1 MASSSRQLFVG
12 HPTRILTLQVSN
24 SSVAKCIDTFISLS
38 ANRRSSVGE
47 APLSLNTAFPSSN
60 GATNT
65 SASLA
70 SPITPFS
77 QSALPSKS
85 LLSREEETS
94 TDTTFPQDSASKL
107 EETSLVV
114 RRGVQKQLQAVI
126 ERLFEQCFRQ
136 QRYRQVVGIAIEAKN
151 LDVLRT
157 AILRCSESEKQQQ
170 GEASRHGEEL
180 IEYVL
185 DICMSVI
192 QERSFRNEVCDVY
205 LRSFAFILMWLAL
218 RS

>member
-1 MASSSRQLFVG
+1 MQ
-12 HPTRILTLQVSN
+12 ISN
-24 SSVAKCIDTFISLS
+24 SNTAKCIDTFISLS
-38 ANRRSSVGE
+38 ASRRPSVGE
-47 APLSLNTAFPSSN
+47 VPLSLNTAFPSSN

-85 LLSREEETS
+85 LLSREEEPN
-94 TDTTFPQDSASKL
+94 TDAIFPQDASKY

-114 RRGVQKQLQAVI
+114 RRGVQKQLQGVI

-151 LDVLRT
+151 LEVLRT
-157 AILRCSESEKQQQ
+157 AILRCSESETQQQ

-192 QERSFRNEVCDVY
+192 QERSFRNEVCYVCY
-205 LRSFAFILMWLAL
+205 ELVSI
-218 RS
+218 

>member
-1 MASSSRQLFVG
+1 M
-12 HPTRILTLQVSN
+12 
-24 SSVAKCIDTFISLS
+24 
-38 ANRRSSVGE
+38 
-47 APLSLNTAFPSSN
+47 SLNTAFPSSN

-85 LLSREEETS
+85 LLSRQEEPGSDAVYTS
-94 TDTTFPQDSASKL
+94 GDDSADKF

-114 RRGVQKQLQAVI
+114 KRGVQKQLQSVI
-126 ERLFEQCFRQ
+126 EKLFEQCFRQ

-157 AILRCSESEKQQQ
+157 AILRCSEVEKQQQ

-185 DICMSVI
+185 DICMGVI
-192 QERSFRNEVCDVY
+192 QERSFRNEVCD
-205 LRSFAFILMWLAL
+205 LCLLAQF
-218 RS
+218 

>member
-1 MASSSRQLFVG
+1 M
-12 HPTRILTLQVSN
+12 
-24 SSVAKCIDTFISLS
+24 
-38 ANRRSSVGE
+38 
-47 APLSLNTAFPSSN
+47 
-60 GATNT
+60 
-65 SASLA
+65 
-70 SPITPFS
+70 
-77 QSALPSKS
+77 
-85 LLSREEETS
+85 SREEEPIA
-94 TDTTFPQDSASKL
+94 DAAFPQDSASKF

-114 RRGVQKQLQAVI
+114 RRGVQKQLQGVI

-192 QERSFRNEVCDVY
+192 QERSFRNEVCTVFVLHY
-205 LRSFAFILMWLAL
+205 FTNN
-218 RS
+218 

>member
-1 MASSSRQLFVG
+1 M
-12 HPTRILTLQVSN
+12 ILIQPI
-24 SSVAKCIDTFISLS
+24 AKCIDTFISLS
-38 ANRRSSVGE
+38 ASRRPAVGE
-47 APLSLNTAFPSSN
+47 TPLSLNTAFPSSN
-60 GATNT
+60 DATNT

-85 LLSREEETS
+85 LLSREEESSSDATYAGGEE
-94 TDTTFPQDSASKL
+94 SAAKY

-114 RRGVQKQLQAVI
+114 RRGVQKQLQGVI

-136 QRYRQVVGIAIEAKN
+136 HRYRQVVGIAIEAKN

-157 AILRCSESEKQQQ
+157 AILRCSEAEKQQ
-170 GEASRHGEEL
+170 GETSRHGEEL

-185 DICMSVI
+185 DICMGVI
-192 QERSFRNEVCDVY
+192 QERSFRNEVCGYY
-205 LRSFAFILMWLAL
+205 LLSSLGVP
-218 RS
+218 